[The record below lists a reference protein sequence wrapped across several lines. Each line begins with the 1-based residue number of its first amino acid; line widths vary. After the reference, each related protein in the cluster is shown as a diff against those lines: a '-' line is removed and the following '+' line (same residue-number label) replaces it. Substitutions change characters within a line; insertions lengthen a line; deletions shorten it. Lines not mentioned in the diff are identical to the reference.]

1 MANPLLGDE
10 NDMKIVVLEG
20 SPNRKGSSNLLA
32 AEFIHGAEDAGHSV
46 TVVDAGHED
55 IHPCGGCVHCGYE
68 GPCAQKDSVGK
79 IRKMILEAD
88 TMVFVTPLY
97 YYGMSAQLKTLID
110 RFCAFNSSI
119 QRKHMKAALLA
130 VAWNDDEW
138 TFEALVSHYK
148 TLVRYLNLMDMGM
161 VLGAECGTPAMTQ
174 RSEFP
179 KLAYELGRTLS

>member
-1 MANPLLGDE
+1 MRISYKPYLLPTLIFSFMFLSCKSHAE
-10 NDMKIVVLEG
+10 LETIITVEQVG
-20 SPNRKGSSNLLA
+20 A
-32 AEFIHGAEDAGHSV
+32 AATPDRIIPIEGAPFE
-46 TVVDAGHED
+46 
-55 IHPCGGCVHCGYE
+55 IPQLE

-88 TMVFVTPLY
+88 MMVFVTPLY